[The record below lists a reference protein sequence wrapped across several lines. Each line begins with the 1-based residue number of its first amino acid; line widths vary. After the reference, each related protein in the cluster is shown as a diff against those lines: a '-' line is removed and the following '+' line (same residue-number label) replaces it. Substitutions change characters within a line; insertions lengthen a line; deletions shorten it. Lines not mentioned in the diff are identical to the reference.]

1 MNLYEVL
8 PFTANYQTPI
18 HEGYRVFEDESQ
30 AYEYAN
36 QFKFVEITTI
46 NF

>member
-8 PFTANYQTPI
+8 PFTANYAQPI
-18 HEGYRVFEDESQ
+18 SEGYRVFEDEAQ

-46 NF
+46 PL

>member
-8 PFTANYQTPI
+8 PFTSNYQTPI

-36 QFKFVEITTI
+36 RFKWVEITTL